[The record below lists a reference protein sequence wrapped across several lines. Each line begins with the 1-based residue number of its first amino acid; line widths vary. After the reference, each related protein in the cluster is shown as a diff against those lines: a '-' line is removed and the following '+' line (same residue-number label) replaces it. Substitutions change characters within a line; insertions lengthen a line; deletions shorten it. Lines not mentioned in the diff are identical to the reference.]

1 MKTQIKEKEKI
12 MNGENQRKT
21 GVWYLAIF
29 CLLVSGLAGCGTIKA
44 GHSGFLGDYSGLRPS
59 TIADGAEQ
67 YFHPRKTISDY
78 DVFIIDPVRIQFAPG
93 SDATAIDPAK
103 MLELSEYFRSKLISE
118 LRSGGYPVMN
128 RSGRNTLTVRM
139 AITGLKKTNPLL
151 NIHPAT
157 KFSGAGLGGASF
169 EGECVDSVTGER
181 IAAVVHSKKGSP
193 LSMKAGLSD
202 WDHAQQAMDF
212 WAETF
217 VEQLNKNK
225 R

>member
-1 MKTQIKEKEKI
+1 MSKATRYFWFLSVILI
-12 MNGENQRKT
+12 MGIT
-21 GVWYLAIF
+21 
-29 CLLVSGLAGCGTIKA
+29 GCGTTKA

-59 TIADGAEQ
+59 TIAEGAEQ
-67 YFHPRKTISDY
+67 YFHPSKAIADY
-78 DVFIIDPVRIQFAPG
+78 DAFLVAPVRVQFAPG
-93 SDATAIDPAK
+93 SNATAIDPAK
-103 MLELSEYFRSKLISE
+103 TLELAQYFREKLISE
-118 LRSGGYPVMN
+118 LRSGGYSVTDKQGGN
-128 RSGRNTLTVRM
+128 ALIVRM

-181 IAAVVHSKKGSP
+181 IAAVVHSKKGSA

-202 WDHAQQAMDF
+202 WDHAKQAMDF

-217 VEQLNKNK
+217 VSNLK